1 MTAKEYLQSVRWAN
15 VEADR
20 RVSRLERYRD
30 CAGYGTGKREATRIS
45 GTSQRSRVEDN
56 VCALVDLE
64 RKLGMERG
72 LMADADRAV
81 DEYVDRKAEA
91 TALIARIPRQLYR
104 EVLYH
109 YYIDCLSWEQVA
121 AVVGRSLRQTHYIH
135 GWALQIFE
143 RVIQRNTTCST
154 SC

>member
-15 VEADR
+15 IEADR

-64 RKLGMERG
+64 RKMQMERG
-72 LMADADRAV
+72 MMADADRAV
-81 DEYVDRKAEA
+81 DDYVDRKAEA

-109 YYIDCLSWEQVA
+109 YYIECLSWEQVA
-121 AVVGRSLRQTHYIH
+121 TVVGRSLRQTHYIH
-135 GWALQIFE
+135 GWALQILE
-143 RVIQRNTTCST
+143 RLMHKSTACST
-154 SC
+154 IT